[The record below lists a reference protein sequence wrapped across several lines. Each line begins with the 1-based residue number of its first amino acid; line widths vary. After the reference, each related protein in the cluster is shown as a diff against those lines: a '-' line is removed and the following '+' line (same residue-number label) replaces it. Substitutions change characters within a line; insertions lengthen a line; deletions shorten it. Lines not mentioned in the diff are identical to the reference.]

1 MSPGFSSVPRRSRR
15 RNGCLRYGAAK
26 ARLPPW
32 SRTRRNRPP
41 IAASSCARRSAGAGA
56 HCLSRRRHPAVPASA
71 GGRVLQQVRLCRQHE
86 DVRDDCERRRRVP
99 EWRHMR
105 CAGSHGDG
113 GVLAAPYRVCRPLQ
127 RSRGRCVHRQRLR
140 RHVHHG
146 AGDREGGQRR
156 PDRGALREVAG
167 GDGMPILSGE
177 WEKAKAA
184 RTSTTWAR
192 PAARISTPPVTS
204 GNHRCLEDRERRVRD
219 EGDPRGLFGRGDSSA
234 QIAFSRAMMGA
245 DRPRRDRGRR
255 VSGRNSDIT
264 AYRDKNNCIWPGKTS
279 RFCGPFRRGAL

>member
-1 MSPGFSSVPRRSRR
+1 M
-15 RNGCLRYGAAK
+15 
-26 ARLPPW
+26 
-32 SRTRRNRPP
+32 
-41 IAASSCARRSAGAGA
+41 AASGMG
-56 HCLSRRRHPAVPASA
+56 
-71 GGRVLQQVRLCRQHE
+71 
-86 DVRDDCERRRRVP
+86 RRRRGYRPGPVRGGTGLLSRQAAARGDPQALVHIAYPGDGIPQFRQALEEGFFSKFVFVDSMKTSEMIVNVGAEFLNGAICAAP
-99 EWRHMR
+99 EAMETEAPLRLRTAYVGRYSEAEVAVFIGNAYDAMFIMALAIEK
-105 CAGSHGDG
+105 AGSADRT
-113 GVLAAPYRVCRPLQ
+113 AAR
-127 RSRGRCVHRQRLR
+127 
-140 RHVHHG
+140 
-146 AGDREGGQRR
+146 D
-156 PDRGALREVAG
+156 ALREVAG